1 MKFKIYNLLPVIFIL
16 ILFFW
21 IILIKIYFKET
32 AFILGA
38 FEYINTQINS
48 NFLLAIIFYSFLYIV
63 CVAFSVPVASYLTL
77 IGGAIFNWLALPVV
91 VISATIGATIIF
103 ILSKSTLANYFSKK
117 IIKKYKDLEKGF
129 SKNHFYYLLF
139 LRLIPFAPFFIVNIL
154 AGIVNMRIISY
165 VFATFI
171 GIIPGT
177 TIYIFTGITFS
188 ELFQNSEIPE
198 FNIIS
203 SKYFLIIL
211 LLSILSLSP
220 IIFKKFLKK
229 KIGANLQ

>member
-1 MKFKIYNLLPVIFIL
+1 MKLKINNLLPIIFIL
-16 ILFFW
+16 ILFIW

-48 NFLLAIIFYSFLYIV
+48 NFLLAIIFYSFLYTV

-103 ILSKSTLANYFSKK
+103 ILSKSILANYFSKK
-117 IIKKYKDLEKGF
+117 SIKKYKGLEKGF
-129 SKNHFYYLLF
+129 GKNHFYCLLF
-139 LRLIPFAPFFIVNIL
+139 LRLIPYAPFFIINIL

-177 TIYIFTGITFS
+177 TIYIFTGITLS
-188 ELFQNSEIPE
+188 ELFQNSQIPE
-198 FNIIS
+198 FNITS
-203 SKYFLIIL
+203 SKYFFIIL

-220 IIFKKFLKK
+220 IIFDKLLKK
-229 KIGANLQ
+229 KIRG

>member
-1 MKFKIYNLLPVIFIL
+1 MKLKINNLLPVVFIL

-38 FEYINTQINS
+38 FEYINTQIKS
-48 NFLLAIIFYSFLYIV
+48 NFLLAIIFYSFLYVI
-63 CVAFSVPVASYLTL
+63 CVAFSIPVASYLTL

-103 ILSKSTLANYFSKK
+103 ILSKSILANYFSKK
-117 IIKKYKDLEKGF
+117 IIKKYKGLEKGF

-139 LRLIPFAPFFIVNIL
+139 LRLIPFAPFFVVNIL

-188 ELFQNSEIPE
+188 ELFQNSQIPE

-203 SKYFLIIL
+203 SKYFLIII

-220 IIFKKFLKK
+220 VIFKKFLKN
-229 KIGANLQ
+229 IIRD

>member
-1 MKFKIYNLLPVIFIL
+1 MKLKINNLLPVIFIL

-63 CVAFSVPVASYLTL
+63 CVAFSIPVASYLTL

-91 VISATIGATIIF
+91 VISATIGALIVF
-103 ILSKSTLANYFSKK
+103 ILSKSVLANYFSKK
-117 IIKKYKDLEKGF
+117 IIKKYKGLEKGF

-139 LRLIPFAPFFIVNIL
+139 LRLIPFAPFFVVNIL

-188 ELFQNSEIPE
+188 ELFQNSQIPE

-203 SKYFLIIL
+203 SKYFLIII

-220 IIFKKFLKK
+220 VIFKKFLKN
-229 KIGANLQ
+229 IIRD

>member
-1 MKFKIYNLLPVIFIL
+1 MKLKINNLLPVIFIL

-32 AFILGA
+32 AFILGV

-48 NFLLAIIFYSFLYIV
+48 NFFLAIIFYSFLYIV

-103 ILSKSTLANYFSKK
+103 ILSKSILANYFSKK
-117 IIKKYKDLEKGF
+117 IIKKYKGLEKGF

-139 LRLIPFAPFFIVNIL
+139 LRLIPFAPFFVVNIL

-165 VFATFI
+165 FFATFI

-188 ELFQNSEIPE
+188 ELFQNSQIPE
-198 FNIIS
+198 FNITS

-220 IIFKKFLKK
+220 IIFDKFLKK
-229 KIGANLQ
+229 KIRG

>member
-1 MKFKIYNLLPVIFIL
+1 M
-16 ILFFW
+16 
-21 IILIKIYFKET
+21 KIYFKET
-32 AFILGA
+32 TFILGA

-103 ILSKSTLANYFSKK
+103 ILSKSILANYFSKK
-117 IIKKYKDLEKGF
+117 IIKKYKGLEKGF

-188 ELFQNSEIPE
+188 ELFQNSQIPE
-198 FNIIS
+198 FNITL

-220 IIFKKFLKK
+220 IIFDKFLKK
-229 KIGANLQ
+229 KIRG

>member
-1 MKFKIYNLLPVIFIL
+1 M
-16 ILFFW
+16 
-21 IILIKIYFKET
+21 KIYFKET

-38 FEYINTQINS
+38 FEYINTQIKS

-103 ILSKSTLANYFSKK
+103 ILSKSILANYFSKK
-117 IIKKYKDLEKGF
+117 IAKKYKGLEKGF

-188 ELFQNSEIPE
+188 ELFQNSQIPE
-198 FNIIS
+198 FNITS

-220 IIFKKFLKK
+220 IIFDKLLKK
-229 KIGANLQ
+229 KIRG

>member
-1 MKFKIYNLLPVIFIL
+1 MKLKINNLLPVIFIL

-91 VISATIGATIIF
+91 IISATIGATIIF
-103 ILSKSTLANYFSKK
+103 ILSKSILANYFSKK
-117 IIKKYKDLEKGF
+117 IIKKYKGLEKGF

-177 TIYIFTGITFS
+177 TIYIFTGITFT
-188 ELFQNSEIPE
+188 ELFLDSQIPE

-220 IIFKKFLKK
+220 IIFEKFLKK
-229 KIGANLQ
+229 IIGANLQ

>member
-1 MKFKIYNLLPVIFIL
+1 MKIKINNLLPIFFIL

-38 FEYINTQINS
+38 FEYINTQIKS
-48 NFLLAIIFYSFLYIV
+48 NFLLAIIFYSFLYII
-63 CVAFSVPVASYLTL
+63 CVALSIPVASYLTL

-103 ILSKSTLANYFSKK
+103 ILSKSILANYFSKK
-117 IIKKYKDLEKGF
+117 IIKKYKGLEKGF

-188 ELFQNSEIPE
+188 ELFQNSHIPE
-198 FNIIS
+198 FNITS

-220 IIFKKFLKK
+220 IIFDKFLKK
-229 KIGANLQ
+229 KIRG

>member
-1 MKFKIYNLLPVIFIL
+1 M
-16 ILFFW
+16 
-21 IILIKIYFKET
+21 
-32 AFILGA
+32 
-38 FEYINTQINS
+38 
-48 NFLLAIIFYSFLYIV
+48 
-63 CVAFSVPVASYLTL
+63 TL

-103 ILSKSTLANYFSKK
+103 ILSKSVLANYFSKK

-129 SKNHFYYLLF
+129 SKNHFFYLLF
-139 LRLIPFAPFFIVNIL
+139 LRLIPFAPFFVVNIL

-188 ELFQNSEIPE
+188 ELFQNSQIPE
-198 FNIIS
+198 FNITS
-203 SKYFLIIL
+203 SKYFFIIL

-220 IIFKKFLKK
+220 IIYNKFIK
-229 KIGANLQ
+229 N

>member
-1 MKFKIYNLLPVIFIL
+1 M
-16 ILFFW
+16 
-21 IILIKIYFKET
+21 KIYFKET
-32 AFILGA
+32 VFILGA

-103 ILSKSTLANYFSKK
+103 ILSKSVLANYFSKK
-117 IIKKYKDLEKGF
+117 IIKKYKGLEKGF

-188 ELFQNSEIPE
+188 ELFQNSQIPE
-198 FNIIS
+198 FNITS

-220 IIFKKFLKK
+220 IIFDKFLKK
-229 KIGANLQ
+229 KIRG

>member
-1 MKFKIYNLLPVIFIL
+1 MKLKIDSLLPIVFIL

-32 AFILGA
+32 AFILGT

-48 NFLLAIIFYSFLYIV
+48 NFSLAIILYSFLYIV
-63 CVAFSVPVASYLTL
+63 CVALSIPVASYLTL

-91 VISATIGATIIF
+91 VFSATIGATIIF
-103 ILSKSTLANYFSKK
+103 ILSKSILADYFSKK
-117 IIKKYKDLEKGF
+117 IIKKYKSLEKGF

-139 LRLIPFAPFFIVNIL
+139 LRLIPFAPFFVVNIL

-165 VFATFI
+165 LFATFI

-177 TIYIFTGITFS
+177 TIYVFTGITFT
-188 ELFQNSEIPE
+188 ELFKNSQIPE

-203 SKYFLIIL
+203 SKYFLIII

-220 IIFKKFLKK
+220 VIFKKFLKN
-229 KIGANLQ
+229 IIRD

>member
-1 MKFKIYNLLPVIFIL
+1 MKLKINNLLPVIFIL

-32 AFILGA
+32 AFILDA

-48 NFLLAIIFYSFLYIV
+48 NFLLAIIFYSFLYII
-63 CVAFSVPVASYLTL
+63 CVAFSIPVASYLTL
-77 IGGAIFNWLALPVV
+77 IGGAIFNWLALSVV

-103 ILSKSTLANYFSKK
+103 ILSKSILANYFSKK
-117 IIKKYKDLEKGF
+117 IIKKYKGLEKGF

-188 ELFQNSEIPE
+188 ELFQNSQIPE
-198 FNIIS
+198 FNITS

-220 IIFKKFLKK
+220 IIFDKFLKK
-229 KIGANLQ
+229 KIRG

>member
-1 MKFKIYNLLPVIFIL
+1 MKLKINNLLPVIFIL

-38 FEYINTQINS
+38 FEYINTQIKS
-48 NFLLAIIFYSFLYIV
+48 NFLFAIIFYSFLYII
-63 CVAFSVPVASYLTL
+63 CVAFSIPVASYLTL

-103 ILSKSTLANYFSKK
+103 ILSKSILANYFSKK
-117 IIKKYKDLEKGF
+117 IVKKYKGLEKGF

-139 LRLIPFAPFFIVNIL
+139 LRLITFAPFFIVNIL

-188 ELFQNSEIPE
+188 ELFQNSQIPE
-198 FNIIS
+198 FNITS

-220 IIFKKFLKK
+220 IIFDKFLKK
-229 KIGANLQ
+229 KIRG

>member
-1 MKFKIYNLLPVIFIL
+1 MKLKINNLFPVIFIL

-38 FEYINTQINS
+38 FEYMNTQINS

-91 VISATIGATIIF
+91 IISATIGATIIF
-103 ILSKSTLANYFSKK
+103 ILSKSILANYFSKK
-117 IIKKYKDLEKGF
+117 IIKKYKGLEKGF

-139 LRLIPFAPFFIVNIL
+139 LRLIPFAPFFIVNVL

-188 ELFQNSEIPE
+188 ELFQNSQIPE
-198 FNIIS
+198 FNITS

-220 IIFKKFLKK
+220 IIFDKFLKK
-229 KIGANLQ
+229 KIRG

>member
-1 MKFKIYNLLPVIFIL
+1 MFSKIFPKLHPEGYKF
-16 ILFFW
+16 
-21 IILIKIYFKET
+21 IIIAI
-32 AFILGA
+32 I
-38 FEYINTQINS
+38 
-48 NFLLAIIFYSFLYIV
+48 LAIIFYSFLYIV

-103 ILSKSTLANYFSKK
+103 ILSKSILANYFSKK
-117 IIKKYKDLEKGF
+117 IIKKYKGLEKGF

-188 ELFQNSEIPE
+188 ELFQNSQIPE
-198 FNIIS
+198 FNITS

-220 IIFKKFLKK
+220 IIFDKFLKK
-229 KIGANLQ
+229 KIRG

>member
-1 MKFKIYNLLPVIFIL
+1 MKLKINNLLPVIFIL

-32 AFILGA
+32 AFILGV

-103 ILSKSTLANYFSKK
+103 ILSKSILTNYFSKK

-129 SKNHFYYLLF
+129 SKNHFYHLLF
-139 LRLIPFAPFFIVNIL
+139 LRLIPFAPFFVVNIL

-188 ELFQNSEIPE
+188 ELFQNSQIPE
-198 FNIIS
+198 FNITS

-220 IIFKKFLKK
+220 IIFDKLLKK
-229 KIGANLQ
+229 KIRG

>member
-1 MKFKIYNLLPVIFIL
+1 MKLKINNLVPVIFIL

-21 IILIKIYFKET
+21 IILMNIYFKEA

-103 ILSKSTLANYFSKK
+103 ILSKSILANYFSKK
-117 IIKKYKDLEKGF
+117 IIKKYKGLEKGF
-129 SKNHFYYLLF
+129 CKNHFYYLLF

-154 AGIVNMRIISY
+154 AGVVNMRIISY

-188 ELFQNSEIPE
+188 ELFQNSQIPE
-198 FNIIS
+198 FNITS

-220 IIFKKFLKK
+220 IIFDKFLKK
-229 KIGANLQ
+229 KIRG

>member
-1 MKFKIYNLLPVIFIL
+1 MKLKINNLLPVIFIL

-48 NFLLAIIFYSFLYIV
+48 NFLLAIFFYSFLYIV
-63 CVAFSVPVASYLTL
+63 CVAFSIPVASYLTL

-91 VISATIGATIIF
+91 VFSATVGATIIF
-103 ILSKSTLANYFSKK
+103 ILSKSILANYFSKK
-117 IIKKYKDLEKGF
+117 IIKQYKGLEKGF

-188 ELFQNSEIPE
+188 ELFQNSQIPE
-198 FNIIS
+198 FDITS

-211 LLSILSLSP
+211 LLSILSFSP
-220 IIFKKFLKK
+220 IIFDKLLKK
-229 KIGANLQ
+229 KIRA

>member
-1 MKFKIYNLLPVIFIL
+1 MKLKINNLLPVFFIL

-32 AFILGA
+32 AFILGT

-103 ILSKSTLANYFSKK
+103 ILCESILANYFSKK
-117 IIKKYKDLEKGF
+117 IIKKYKGLEKGF

-171 GIIPGT
+171 GIMPGT

-188 ELFQNSEIPE
+188 ELFQNSQIPE
-198 FNIIS
+198 FNITS
-203 SKYFLIIL
+203 SKYFFIIL

-220 IIFKKFLKK
+220 IIFDKFLKN
-229 KIGANLQ
+229 KIRG

>member
-1 MKFKIYNLLPVIFIL
+1 MKLKINNLLPVIFIL

-21 IILIKIYFKET
+21 IILIKIYFKDT

-63 CVAFSVPVASYLTL
+63 CVAFSIPVASYLTL

-91 VISATIGATIIF
+91 VFSATIGATIIF
-103 ILSKSTLANYFSKK
+103 ILSKSILADYFSKK
-117 IIKKYKDLEKGF
+117 IIKKYKSLEKGF

-139 LRLIPFAPFFIVNIL
+139 LRLIPFAPFFVVNIL

-165 VFATFI
+165 LFATFI

-177 TIYIFTGITFS
+177 TIYVFTGITFT
-188 ELFQNSEIPE
+188 ELFKNSQIPE

-203 SKYFLIIL
+203 SKYFLIII

-220 IIFKKFLKK
+220 VIFKKFLKN
-229 KIGANLQ
+229 IIRD

>member
-1 MKFKIYNLLPVIFIL
+1 MKLKINNLLPVIFIL

-32 AFILGA
+32 AFIIGA
-38 FEYINTQINS
+38 FDYINTQINS

-103 ILSKSTLANYFSKK
+103 ILSKSVLANYFSKK
-117 IIKKYKDLEKGF
+117 IIKQYKGLEKGF

-188 ELFQNSEIPE
+188 ELFQNSQIPE
-198 FNIIS
+198 FNITS

-220 IIFKKFLKK
+220 IIFDKFLKK
-229 KIGANLQ
+229 KIRG

>member
-1 MKFKIYNLLPVIFIL
+1 MKLKINNLLPVIFIL

-21 IILIKIYFKET
+21 IILLKIYFKET
-32 AFILGA
+32 TFILGA

-103 ILSKSTLANYFSKK
+103 ILSKSILANYFSKK
-117 IIKKYKDLEKGF
+117 IIKKYKGLEKGF

-177 TIYIFTGITFS
+177 TIYIFTGITFT
-188 ELFQNSEIPE
+188 ELFQNSQIPE

-220 IIFKKFLKK
+220 IIFDKFLKK
-229 KIGANLQ
+229 KIRG

>member
-1 MKFKIYNLLPVIFIL
+1 MKLKINNLLPVIFIL

-38 FEYINTQINS
+38 FDYINTQINS

-63 CVAFSVPVASYLTL
+63 CVAFSIPVASYLTL

-91 VISATIGATIIF
+91 IISATIGATIIF
-103 ILSKSTLANYFSKK
+103 ILSKSILANYFSKK
-117 IIKKYKDLEKGF
+117 IIKQYKGLEKGF

-188 ELFQNSEIPE
+188 ELFQNSQIPE
-198 FNIIS
+198 FNITS

-220 IIFKKFLKK
+220 IIFKKFLKNK
-229 KIGANLQ
+229 VKS

>member
-1 MKFKIYNLLPVIFIL
+1 MKLKINNLLPVIFIL

-38 FEYINTQINS
+38 FEYINTQIKS

-63 CVAFSVPVASYLTL
+63 CVAFSIPVASYLTL

-103 ILSKSTLANYFSKK
+103 ILSKSILANYFSKK
-117 IIKKYKDLEKGF
+117 IIKKYKSLEKGF

-139 LRLIPFAPFFIVNIL
+139 LRLIPFAPFFVVNIL

-165 VFATFI
+165 FFATFI

-188 ELFQNSEIPE
+188 ELFQNSQIPE
-198 FNIIS
+198 FNITS

-220 IIFKKFLKK
+220 IIFKKFLK
-229 KIGANLQ
+229 NLMRD

>member
-1 MKFKIYNLLPVIFIL
+1 MKLKIDSLLPVVFIL

-32 AFILGA
+32 AFILGT

-48 NFLLAIIFYSFLYIV
+48 NFPLAIILYSFLYIV
-63 CVAFSVPVASYLTL
+63 CVALSIPVASYLTL

-91 VISATIGATIIF
+91 VFSATIGATIIF
-103 ILSKSTLANYFSKK
+103 ILSKSILADYFSKK
-117 IIKKYKDLEKGF
+117 IIKKYKSLEKGF

-139 LRLIPFAPFFIVNIL
+139 LRLIPFAPFFVVNIL

-165 VFATFI
+165 LFATFI
-171 GIIPGT
+171 GIVPGT
-177 TIYIFTGITFS
+177 TIYVFTGITFT
-188 ELFQNSEIPE
+188 ELFKNSQIPE

-203 SKYFLIIL
+203 SKYFLIII

-220 IIFKKFLKK
+220 VIFKKFLKN
-229 KIGANLQ
+229 IIRD

>member
-1 MKFKIYNLLPVIFIL
+1 M
-16 ILFFW
+16 
-21 IILIKIYFKET
+21 
-32 AFILGA
+32 
-38 FEYINTQINS
+38 
-48 NFLLAIIFYSFLYIV
+48 
-63 CVAFSVPVASYLTL
+63 TL

-103 ILSKSTLANYFSKK
+103 ILSKSILANYFSKK
-117 IIKKYKDLEKGF
+117 IIKKYKGLEKGF

-188 ELFQNSEIPE
+188 ELFQNSQIPE
-198 FNIIS
+198 FNITS

-211 LLSILSLSP
+211 LLSILGLSP
-220 IIFKKFLKK
+220 IIFDKFLKN
-229 KIGANLQ
+229 KIRG

>member
-1 MKFKIYNLLPVIFIL
+1 MKLKIYNLLPVIFIL

-32 AFILGA
+32 AFIIGA
-38 FEYINTQINS
+38 FDYINTQINS

-103 ILSKSTLANYFSKK
+103 ILSKSILANYFSKK
-117 IIKKYKDLEKGF
+117 IIKKYKSLEKGF

-188 ELFQNSEIPE
+188 ELFQNSQIPE
-198 FNIIS
+198 FNITS

-220 IIFKKFLKK
+220 IIFDKFLKK
-229 KIGANLQ
+229 KIRG

>member
-1 MKFKIYNLLPVIFIL
+1 MKLKIYNLLPVIFIL

-32 AFILGA
+32 AFIIGA
-38 FEYINTQINS
+38 FDYINTQINS

-103 ILSKSTLANYFSKK
+103 ILSKSVLANYFSKK
-117 IIKKYKDLEKGF
+117 IIKQYKGLEKGF

-188 ELFQNSEIPE
+188 ELFQNSQIPE
-198 FNIIS
+198 FNITS

-220 IIFKKFLKK
+220 IIFDKFLKK
-229 KIGANLQ
+229 KIRG

>member
-1 MKFKIYNLLPVIFIL
+1 MKLKINNLLPVIFIL

-32 AFILGA
+32 AFILGV
-38 FEYINTQINS
+38 FGYINTQINS

-103 ILSKSTLANYFSKK
+103 ILSKSILANYFSKK
-117 IIKKYKDLEKGF
+117 IIKKYKSLEKGF

-188 ELFQNSEIPE
+188 ELFQNSQIPE
-198 FNIIS
+198 FNITS

-220 IIFKKFLKK
+220 IIFKKFLKN
-229 KIGANLQ
+229 KIRG

>member
-1 MKFKIYNLLPVIFIL
+1 MKLKINNLLPVIFIL

-21 IILIKIYFKET
+21 IILMKIYFKET

-48 NFLLAIIFYSFLYIV
+48 NFLFAIIFYSFLYIV

-103 ILSKSTLANYFSKK
+103 ILSKSILANYFSKK
-117 IIKKYKDLEKGF
+117 IIKQYKGLEKGF

-188 ELFQNSEIPE
+188 ELFQNSQIPE
-198 FNIIS
+198 FNITS

-220 IIFKKFLKK
+220 IIFDKFLKK
-229 KIGANLQ
+229 KIRG

>member
-1 MKFKIYNLLPVIFIL
+1 MKLKINNLLPVIFIL

-32 AFILGA
+32 AFILGT
-38 FEYINTQINS
+38 FDYINTQINS
-48 NFLLAIIFYSFLYIV
+48 NFLLATIFYSFLYII
-63 CVAFSVPVASYLTL
+63 CVAFSIPVASYLTL

-103 ILSKSTLANYFSKK
+103 ILSKSILANYFSKK
-117 IIKKYKDLEKGF
+117 IIKKYKGLEKGF

-139 LRLIPFAPFFIVNIL
+139 LRLIPFAPFFIINII

-165 VFATFI
+165 VFATFV
-171 GIIPGT
+171 GILPGT

-188 ELFQNSEIPE
+188 ELFQNSQIPE
-198 FNIIS
+198 FNITS

-220 IIFKKFLKK
+220 IVFKKFLKK
-229 KIGANLQ
+229 IIGANLQ

>member
-1 MKFKIYNLLPVIFIL
+1 M
-16 ILFFW
+16 
-21 IILIKIYFKET
+21 KIYFKET
-32 AFILGA
+32 TFILGA

-48 NFLLAIIFYSFLYIV
+48 NFLLAIIFYSFLYII
-63 CVAFSVPVASYLTL
+63 CVAFSIPVASYLTL

-103 ILSKSTLANYFSKK
+103 ILSKSILANYFSKK
-117 IIKKYKDLEKGF
+117 IIKKYKGLEKGF

-188 ELFQNSEIPE
+188 ELFQNSQIPE
-198 FNIIS
+198 FNITS

-220 IIFKKFLKK
+220 VIFDKFLKN
-229 KIGANLQ
+229 KIRS

>member
-1 MKFKIYNLLPVIFIL
+1 MKLKINNLLPVIFIL

-32 AFILGA
+32 TFILGA

-48 NFLLAIIFYSFLYIV
+48 NFLLAIIFYSFLYII

-77 IGGAIFNWLALPVV
+77 IGGAIFNWLALPIV

-103 ILSKSTLANYFSKK
+103 ILAKSILANYFSKK
-117 IIKKYKDLEKGF
+117 IIKKYKGLEKVF

-188 ELFQNSEIPE
+188 ELFQNSQIPE
-198 FNIIS
+198 FNIKS

-220 IIFKKFLKK
+220 IIFDKFLKK
-229 KIGANLQ
+229 KIRG

>member
-1 MKFKIYNLLPVIFIL
+1 MKLKINNLLPVIFIL

-32 AFILGA
+32 AFILGV
-38 FEYINTQINS
+38 FDYLNTQINN

-103 ILSKSTLANYFSKK
+103 ILSKSILANYFSKK
-117 IIKKYKDLEKGF
+117 IIKKYKGLEKGF

-188 ELFQNSEIPE
+188 ELFQNSQIPE
-198 FNIIS
+198 FNITS

-220 IIFKKFLKK
+220 IIFDKFLKK
-229 KIGANLQ
+229 KIRG

>member
-1 MKFKIYNLLPVIFIL
+1 MKLKINNLLPVVFIL

-63 CVAFSVPVASYLTL
+63 CVAFSIPVASYLTL
-77 IGGAIFNWLALPVV
+77 IGGAIFNWLALPIV
-91 VISATIGATIIF
+91 VISATVGATVIF
-103 ILSKSTLANYFSKK
+103 ALSKSILANYFSKK
-117 IIKKYKDLEKGF
+117 IIKKYKGLEKGF

-139 LRLIPFAPFFIVNIL
+139 LRLIPFAPFFVVNIL

-177 TIYIFTGITFS
+177 TIYIFTGTKFS
-188 ELFQNSEIPE
+188 ELYQNSQIPE
-198 FNIIS
+198 FNITS

-220 IIFKKFLKK
+220 IIFDKFLKK
-229 KIGANLQ
+229 KIRG

>member
-1 MKFKIYNLLPVIFIL
+1 M
-16 ILFFW
+16 
-21 IILIKIYFKET
+21 KIYFKET

-103 ILSKSTLANYFSKK
+103 ILSKSILANYFSKK
-117 IIKKYKDLEKGF
+117 IIKKYKGLEKGF
-129 SKNHFYYLLF
+129 IKNHFFYLLF

-188 ELFQNSEIPE
+188 ELFQNSQIPE
-198 FNIIS
+198 FNITS

-229 KIGANLQ
+229 KIRG

>member
-1 MKFKIYNLLPVIFIL
+1 MKLKINNLLPVIFIL

-21 IILIKIYFKET
+21 IVLMKIYFKET

-48 NFLLAIIFYSFLYIV
+48 DFLLAIIFYSFLYVI

-91 VISATIGATIIF
+91 IISATIGATIIF
-103 ILSKSTLANYFSKK
+103 ILSKSILANYFSKK
-117 IIKKYKDLEKGF
+117 IIKKYKGLEKGF

-188 ELFQNSEIPE
+188 ELFQNSQIPE
-198 FNIIS
+198 FNITS
-203 SKYFLIIL
+203 SKYILIIL

-220 IIFKKFLKK
+220 IIFDKFLKK
-229 KIGANLQ
+229 KIRG